1 MAARRYPRPQYN
13 GPAPGYAQAP
23 GYSPTPSYGP
33 PPGYSSSTTSNDL
46 NRQELNRLYGPP
58 SYPQR

>member
-1 MAARRYPRPQYN
+1 MASRRYPPPQYN

-33 PPGYSSSTTSNDL
+33 PPGYSRAQPAMT
-46 NRQELNRLYGPP
+46 
-58 SYPQR
+58 